1 MLQYIYCDNSI
12 LSRCL
17 NALFFFFYS
26 HSYGEVNRYNE
37 CKSVV
42 TDALNLDYNG
52 VQLIAFRQEVIILR
66 NSTAKLQKNKSD
78 YFWKLITFQNLT

>member
-1 MLQYIYCDNSI
+1 MCGKVNVAGPRLV
-12 LSRCL
+12 
-17 NALFFFFYS
+17 FHS
-26 HSYGEVNRYNE
+26 HSFGEVNRYNE

-42 TDALNLDYNG
+42 TDARNYYNG

-78 YFWKLITFQNLT
+78 YF

>member
-1 MLQYIYCDNSI
+1 MCGKVNVPEHSP
-12 LSRCL
+12 
-17 NALFFFFYS
+17 FFFYS
-26 HSYGEVNRYNE
+26 HSFGEVNRYNE

-78 YFWKLITFQNLT
+78 YF